1 LSIRR
6 YLTLILLSVIT
17 LVTFA
22 AAIQGYRG
30 SMAKATSV
38 FDNELRSLSYVLV
51 NISDL
56 NTQSLAPQTDAAFVY
71 QIWQHNTLIVSSH
84 PELKAAMSDFKN
96 EFAEHNFLAQ
106 RWRTYGHFFESA
118 DKWVLVAQPL
128 NRRFELAEQMILAA
142 VTPLI
147 LCIPLLAIIIFLLVS
162 TGLRPLRLLSDNLRA
177 KKADDLSPIPQ
188 QNQRNELSPV
198 LETLNQLFERLNA
211 AFSREKRFASDAAH
225 ELRTPLS
232 VLKINA
238 HNLALELNN
247 NKTTN
252 ANMLYLQQGIE
263 RMSHVVE
270 QILLLNR
277 TNPEQYQGQ
286 FKQLGTASLCQ
297 TVIGSLFPQ
306 IEAKNQEIELVG
318 ESTTIQGDEF
328 SLGILLQNL
337 ISNASKYSPEGAL
350 IRVTVKTLNSQV
362 IIQVEDSGPGIDEA
376 QYQRVFERF
385 YRIGGDRHT
394 SNTPGCGLGLAISK
408 HIAELHHASLKL
420 SRSEQLTGLSVEL
433 VLQQGCSYE

>member
-1 LSIRR
+1 MSIRR

-30 SMAKATSV
+30 SMLKATRV
-38 FDNELRSLSYVLV
+38 FDNELRSLTFVLV
-51 NISDL
+51 NITDL
-56 NTQSLAPQTDAAFVY
+56 TTQSVAPQSDAAFIY
-71 QIWQHNTLIVSSH
+71 QVWQNNQLIVSSH
-84 PELKAAMSDFKN
+84 PELKTAMSDFKN

-106 RWRTYGHFFESA
+106 RWRTYGNFFEA
-118 DKWVLVAQPL
+118 ENKWVLVAQPL
-128 NRRFELAEQMILAA
+128 NRRFELADQMILAA

-162 TGLRPLRLLSDNLRA
+162 SGLRPLRILSDNLRA
-177 KKADDLSPIPQ
+177 KKADDFSPITQ
-188 QNQRNELSPV
+188 QKQNNELSPV
-198 LETLNQLFERLNA
+198 LETLNQLFERLDA
-211 AFSREKRFASDAAH
+211 AFTREKRFASDAAH

-238 HNLALELNN
+238 HNLASELNKN
-247 NKTTN
+247 HTINTN
-252 ANMLYLQQGIE
+252 MQYLQQGIE

-286 FKQLGTASLCQ
+286 FKQINTSSLCQ
-297 TVIGSLFPQ
+297 TVIADLFPQ
-306 IEAKNQEIELVG
+306 IEGKEQEIELVG
-318 ESTTIQGDEF
+318 QGSNIFGDEF

-337 ISNASKYSPEGAL
+337 ISNASKYSPQGSI
-350 IRVTVKTLNSQV
+350 IRVSLQNVKNHV
-362 IIQVEDSGPGIDEA
+362 VIQVEDSGPGIDESE
-376 QYQRVFERF
+376 YQRVFERF

-394 SNTPGCGLGLAISK
+394 SNVPGCGLGLAISK
-408 HIAELHHASLKL
+408 HIAELHNASLKL
-420 SRSEQLTGLSVEL
+420 SRSEQLSGLSVEL
-433 VLQQGCSYE
+433 IFPKGQCFE

>member
-1 LSIRR
+1 MSIRR

-22 AAIQGYRG
+22 AAIQGYRS
-30 SMAKATSV
+30 SMVKATSV
-38 FDNELRSLSYVLV
+38 FDNELRSLTHVLI
-51 NISDL
+51 NITDL
-56 NTQSLAPQTDAAFVY
+56 STQSLAPQPDAAFIY
-71 QIWQHNTLIVSSH
+71 QIWQHNRLIVSSH
-84 PELKAAMSDFKN
+84 PELKSAISEFKN
-96 EFAEHNFLAQ
+96 EFSENNFLAQ
-106 RWRTYGHFFESA
+106 RWRTYGIFLGSEN
-118 DKWVLVAQPL
+118 KWVLVAQPL

-147 LCIPLLAIIIFLLVS
+147 LSIPLLAIIIFVLVS
-162 TGLRPLRLLSDNLRA
+162 TGLRPLRRLSDNLRA
-177 KKADDLSPIPQ
+177 KKADDLTPIIQKNQ
-188 QNQRNELSPV
+188 QNELSPV

-211 AFSREKRFASDAAH
+211 AFSRERRFASDAAH

-247 NKTTN
+247 NSTTN
-252 ANMLYLQQGIE
+252 TNMQYLQQGIE

-286 FKQLGTASLCQ
+286 FKPINTASLCQ
-297 TVIGSLFPQ
+297 TVIASLFPQ
-306 IEAKNQEIELVG
+306 IEAKKQEIELLG
-318 ESTTIQGDEF
+318 QGANIQGDEF

-337 ISNASKYSPEGAL
+337 ISNASKYSPEGSM
-350 IRVTVKTLNSQV
+350 IRVTLKNVNNQD
-362 IIQVEDSGPGIDEA
+362 IIQVEDSGPGIDKTE
-376 QYQRVFERF
+376 YQRVFERF
-385 YRIGGDRHT
+385 YRIGGDRHA

-408 HIAELHHASLKL
+408 HIAELHNATLKL
-420 SRSEQLTGLSVEL
+420 SRSEQLSGLSVEL
-433 VLQQGCSYE
+433 LLPQGQFSE